1 MRLNPAAK
9 ENRMTEVIEATPTQD
24 EVSESIA
31 APENPAIAHCMSVW
45 SRAYKIAEKTGRS
58 DIYIEHES
66 GIAYRHA
73 MPPLT
78 GEENI
83 RDFIACVAQGML
95 IGAIAGP
102 DGARLLY
109 AAQVAHTTVTKE
121 GVTQKSAAK

>member
-1 MRLNPAAK
+1 
-9 ENRMTEVIEATPTQD
+9 MTEAIQ
-24 EVSESIA
+24 SISAPSA
-31 APENPAIAHCMSVW
+31 AEEPIAVPENPAVAHCMGAW
-45 SRAYKIAEKTGRS
+45 SRAYKVAEKTGRS
-58 DIYIEHES
+58 DIYIANES

-95 IGAIAGP
+95 VGAIAGP

-109 AAQVAHTTVTKE
+109 AAQVAHTTVNKKGLTK
-121 GVTQKSAAK
+121 KSAAK

>member
-1 MRLNPAAK
+1 
-9 ENRMTEVIEATPTQD
+9 MTEAIETTPAP
-24 EVSESIA
+24 SA
-31 APENPAIAHCMSVW
+31 AEEPNAAQENPAIAHCMSAW
-45 SRAYKIAEKTGRS
+45 SRAWKIAEKAGRS
-58 DIYIEHES
+58 DIYNSHES

-78 GEENI
+78 GEEHI

-109 AAQVAHTTVTKE
+109 AAQVAHTTVSKKGLTR
-121 GVTQKSAAK
+121 KSAAK

>member
-1 MRLNPAAK
+1 MS
-9 ENRMTEVIEATPTQD
+9 EVIEITPT
-24 EVSESIA
+24 SSA
-31 APENPAIAHCMSVW
+31 AEEPITALENPAIAHCMSAW
-45 SRAYKIAEKTGRS
+45 SCAWKIAEKADRS
-58 DIYIEHES
+58 DIYNSHRS

-95 IGAIAGP
+95 IGAISGP

-109 AAQVAHTTVTKE
+109 AAQVAHTTVSKKGLTR
-121 GVTQKSAAK
+121 KSAAK

>member
-1 MRLNPAAK
+1 
-9 ENRMTEVIEATPTQD
+9 
-24 EVSESIA
+24 
-31 APENPAIAHCMSVW
+31 MSVW

-58 DIYIEHES
+58 DFYISNES

-109 AAQVAHTTVTKE
+109 AAQVAHTTVTKK
-121 GVTQKSAAK
+121 GLTRKSASK

>member
-1 MRLNPAAK
+1 
-9 ENRMTEVIEATPTQD
+9 MTEDIETTPAQ
-24 EVSESIA
+24 SETEEPIA
-31 APENPAIAHCMSVW
+31 VPENPAIAHCMSAW
-45 SRAYKIAEKTGRS
+45 SCAYKIAEKTGRS
-58 DIYIEHES
+58 DIYISHES

-95 IGAIAGP
+95 VGAIAGP

-109 AAQVAHTTVTKE
+109 AAQVAHTTFIKKGLTR
-121 GVTQKSAAK
+121 KSAAK

>member
-1 MRLNPAAK
+1 M
-9 ENRMTEVIEATPTQD
+9 IEAIETTPAPTEA
-24 EVSESIA
+24 EVPNTI
-31 APENPAIAHCMSVW
+31 PENPAIAHCMSAW
-45 SRAYKIAEKTGRS
+45 SCAYKIAEKTGRS
-58 DIYIEHES
+58 DFYISNES

-95 IGAIAGP
+95 IGAISGP

-109 AAQVAHTTVTKE
+109 AAQVAHTTINKKGLTR
-121 GVTQKSAAK
+121 KSAAK